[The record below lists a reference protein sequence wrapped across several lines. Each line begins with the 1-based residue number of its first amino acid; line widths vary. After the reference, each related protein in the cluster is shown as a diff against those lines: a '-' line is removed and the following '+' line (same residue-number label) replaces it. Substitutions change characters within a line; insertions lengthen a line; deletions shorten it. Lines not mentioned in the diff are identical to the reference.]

1 MEKGFGRGPEGGK
14 VVELFKILRA
24 LTLNVIEKVLKW
36 RNQLDVIYKES
47 VPNLEMQPV
56 IWNETNYLIKMKSD
70 LNWLASSEFSKILNF
85 A

>member
-1 MEKGFGRGPEGGK
+1 M
-14 VVELFKILRA
+14 ELFKILRA